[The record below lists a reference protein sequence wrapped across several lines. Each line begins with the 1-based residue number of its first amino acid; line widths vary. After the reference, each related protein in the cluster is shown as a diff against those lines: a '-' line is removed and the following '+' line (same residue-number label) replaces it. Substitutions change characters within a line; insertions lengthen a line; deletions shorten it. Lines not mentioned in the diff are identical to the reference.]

1 MSHSD
6 DEEFDRRFQAL
17 IRAEFG
23 DVAGAGPP
31 GEPAAPPKADRPQS
45 RRFGARKLK
54 DPIEYFNLSKAI
66 EQATP
71 DDDHERWRPPV
82 ESSWGRPRLKVIIG
96 VALLVTTLLTGILV
110 LAGLRPGVWL
120 AVLTALAACLG
131 LALLFSA
138 LPRHCDPTNGDGARL

>member
-66 EQATP
+66 EEATP
-71 DDDHERWRPPV
+71 DDGHERWRPPV

>member
-6 DEEFDRRFQAL
+6 DEEVDRRFQAL

-23 DVAGAGPP
+23 DVAGSGPP
-31 GEPAAPPKADRPQS
+31 AEPVGSPKVDPPQS

-54 DPIEYFNLSKAI
+54 DPIQYFNLSKAI
-66 EQATP
+66 EDANP
-71 DDDHERWRPPV
+71 DEDHERWHPPV
-82 ESSWGRPRLKVIIG
+82 ELSWGRPRLRVIIG
-96 VALLVTTLLTGILV
+96 VALLVVTLLTGILV

-120 AVLTALAACLG
+120 AVAAALAAALG

-138 LPRHCDPTNGDGARL
+138 LPRRADPLDGDGAQL

>member
-66 EQATP
+66 EEAT
-71 DDDHERWRPPV
+71 R
-82 ESSWGRPRLKVIIG
+82 
-96 VALLVTTLLTGILV
+96 TTIT
-110 LAGLRPGVWL
+110 
-120 AVLTALAACLG
+120 
-131 LALLFSA
+131 SA
-138 LPRHCDPTNGDGARL
+138 GARRWNRLGEGHG